1 MGALARWIERLQSPC
16 LSTVTLE
23 LDTLSYTYANR
34 PAPALRDVS
43 LVFQP
48 SQIALLA
55 GSSGSGKTTLIRS
68 INGLIPHAYKQGTL
82 QGAIRCFGE
91 STLGM
96 TLAQI
101 AGRVATVMQDPE
113 KQIVSA
119 RVINDIAF
127 GLENLGL
134 PRGEIRERVAMVA
147 QQLAITHLL
156 ERETHTLS
164 GGERQ
169 RVVIAGVLAVR
180 PQAVLLDEPLAALD
194 PPSARTVLNLFRA
207 LAKDGKAIV
216 LVEHRVRDVL
226 RVRPEQCMALQD
238 GAVAFRGD
246 AEAYANWI
254 GPAPRI
260 QSLAPARQPDART
273 LLAFEDVNFGYAEDR
288 LNTRSVSF
296 DVRQGDVIALL
307 GPNGA
312 GKSTLCRLAIGLI
325 KPQSGRIMIDGRDAI
340 AETTA
345 QRVRTV
351 GYAFQNP
358 SMTLFANT
366 LREEL
371 GFGPRNIGIDD
382 AQANINDALRIVD
395 LPELDLAKSPFALSY
410 GQQKRI
416 SLASVLTMRPRVLLM
431 DEPTAGLDESTAETL
446 MRNLFAAPG
455 RPQALVMITHD
466 LRLARRFAN
475 RVIVLNAGQIIADG
489 APEAILDDEATL
501 QRGGLA

>member
-1 MGALARWIERLQSPC
+1 
-16 LSTVTLE
+16 VTIE
-23 LDTLSYTYANR
+23 LDTLSYAYANR
-34 PAPALRDVS
+34 PAPALREVS

-48 SQIALLA
+48 GQIALLA
-55 GSSGSGKTTLIRS
+55 GSSGSGKTTLIRCV
-68 INGLIPHAYKQGTL
+68 NGLIPHAYKQGTL

-113 KQIVSA
+113 KQIVAA
-119 RVINDIAF
+119 RVSNDIAF
-127 GLENLGL
+127 GLENLAL
-134 PRGEIRERVAMVA
+134 PRAEIRERIEQVAK
-147 QQLAITHLL
+147 QLAITQLL
-156 ERETHTLS
+156 DRETHTLS

-194 PPSARTVLNLFRA
+194 PPSARTVLDLFRA
-207 LAKDGKAIV
+207 LALDGKAIV

-226 RVRPEQCMALQD
+226 RVRPEQCVALND
-238 GAVAFRGD
+238 GALAFRGD
-246 AEAYANWI
+246 ADAYAGWI
-254 GPAPRI
+254 GPVPTI
-260 QSLAPARQPDART
+260 QSLAPARQPNGPT
-273 LLAFEDVNFGYAEDR
+273 LLAFEDVSFGYSEDQ
-288 LNTRSVSF
+288 LNTRGVSF

-325 KPQSGRIMIDGRDAI
+325 RPRSGRISINGRDTTAD
-340 AETTA
+340 TTA

-382 AQANINDALRIVD
+382 ATALGGIKDALRIVD
-395 LPELDLAKSPFALSY
+395 LPDLDLSKSPFALSY
-410 GQQKRI
+410 GQQKRV

-431 DEPTAGLDESTAETL
+431 DEPTAGLDETTAETL

-455 RPQALVMITHD
+455 RPDALVMITHD

-475 RVIVLNAGQIIADG
+475 RVIVLNDGQIVADG
-489 APEAILDDEATL
+489 APESILDDAAAL
-501 QRGGLA
+501 KRGGLA